1 MPRHVRC
8 TATEPTPSP
17 AAFVLPAP
25 PRVPLIPSALL
36 ARHACLIPGD
46 TRWRAAQRLRQSL
59 WREAQGLP
67 AGLYRPGGDRTATPV
82 LLGSLLAPADA
93 ARGRNFVSPAVHSLV
108 RRSLVF
114 REEGA
119 CVNVE
124 RLFRNALSSEPLVYN
139 MFGPL
144 ALDLDL
150 ATRVWQALLP
160 GFVHRVTGLRV
171 ETAPSRDRQ
180 DPRFLT
186 DGTAFDCAL
195 SLITPDGEPATLF
208 VEVKLSESG
217 GPASAH
223 RLRYDEAS
231 RELALHRDPNA
242 RVLRSVACEQL
253 FRLHM
258 LSQLCVR
265 HGLTPR
271 AHLVVLSPSGNSSV
285 ALATH
290 RYAAELVDPAGTNPE
305 TVGFTPFTLEA
316 FVAALASAGAT
327 AQAAYLAERYLDLTP
342 VLDVV
347 LADLGTD
354 ADPGPEA
361 GPPAPPP
368 PAGPVL
374 ALPPPSSEREDA
386 GSEAVSDTGRLDPT
400 QPTPRPARR
409 RSSIAVTAAARTKR
423 PRSTPAARKN
433 HRKVAAAAAAG
444 PATAAGDR

>member
-1 MPRHVRC
+1 MPRHVRR

-25 PRVPLIPSALL
+25 PCVPLIPPALL

-46 TRWRAAQRLRQSL
+46 TRWRAAQRLQQSL
-59 WREAQGLP
+59 WRQAQGLP
-67 AGLYRPGGDRTATPV
+67 AGLHRPGGDRTATPV
-82 LLGSLLAPADA
+82 PLGSLLAPADA

-119 CVNVE
+119 CVQVE
-124 RLFRNALSSEPLVYN
+124 RLFRNALSSEPLVWN
-139 MFGPL
+139 AFGPL

-160 GFVHRVTGLRV
+160 SFVHRVTGLRA
-171 ETAPSRDRQ
+171 ETAPSRDRR
-180 DPRFLT
+180 DPRFLM

-195 SLITPDGEPATLF
+195 SVITPDGESANLF

-217 GPASAH
+217 GPASAY
-223 RLRYDEAS
+223 RPRYDGAS
-231 RELALHRDPNA
+231 RELALHRDPDA

-258 LSQLCVR
+258 LGQLCVR

-271 AHLVVLSPSGNSSV
+271 AHLVVLSPSGNSSI
-285 ALATH
+285 ALATQ
-290 RYAAELVDPAGTNPE
+290 RYAAELLDPAGANPG
-305 TVGFTPFTLEA
+305 TVGFTPITLEQ

-327 AQAAYLAERYLDLTP
+327 AQAAYLTHRYLDLTP
-342 VLDVV
+342 VLDLV
-347 LADLGTD
+347 LADLG
-354 ADPGPEA
+354 AGLNPGPEA

-368 PAGPVL
+368 PAGPML
-374 ALPPPSSEREDA
+374 ALPPPSSEGADA
-386 GSEAVSDTGRLDPT
+386 DGEAISDTDRRGA
-400 QPTPRPARR
+400 TPSASRPARR
-409 RSSIAVTAAARTKR
+409 CSSIAVKAAARTKR
-423 PRSTPAARKN
+423 TRSTPAARKN
-433 HRKVAAAAAAG
+433 RRKLAAAAG